1 MTENKSSNFFTWIL
15 PTLRKCN
22 VIKQNHLQMV
32 KRAVQPSAIKAMMC
46 LLNKVCFSKPYE
58 TLSLAIDL
66 VAPSKD
72 WKHFWTSKEVSDAN
86 GSKSITYFNALCL
99 HEHVSVCWRDRSAF
113 MKRDGAQNE
122 LESFHLGH
130 LSTDAHSLLD
140 FKLRLIS
147 VLLRTLTLTFL
158 YVTFSSRAKKADV
171 KDVLVLS
178 LTIVWKYGD
187 DKH

>member
-1 MTENKSSNFFTWIL
+1 ML
-15 PTLRKCN
+15 
-22 VIKQNHLQMV
+22 MV
-32 KRAVQPSAIKAMMC
+32 QSLSHISMHC
-46 LLNKVCFSKPYE
+46 VCMSM
-58 TLSLAIDL
+58 SL
-66 VAPSKD
+66 
-72 WKHFWTSKEVSDAN
+72 
-86 GSKSITYFNALCL
+86 
-99 HEHVSVCWRDRSAF
+99 CWRDRSAF

-171 KDVLVLS
+171 KDILVLS
-178 LTIVWKYGD
+178 LTIGWKYRD
-187 DKH
+187 DRH